1 MKICTHCVFGRFFSS
16 LVITMLSPFGSQELL
31 RLFYYWVNKTAI
43 FYLFSVPPDPPVI
56 VNEAGREATS
66 QLGPY
71 PEGASA
77 QISCEVG
84 GGKKIP
90 NFFNHDWF
98 FDPPTFFRLCSSKCF
113 FFLFDFEIIWIFC
126 LFLRMKMITKQILS
140 YLIVFAK

>member
-1 MKICTHCVFGRFFSS
+1 MIFVHCVFGRFFSS

-84 GGKKIP
+84 GGKKIALTWL
-90 NFFNHDWF
+90 FFHPQIFLDFAVLIFYF
-98 FDPPTFFRLCSSKCF
+98 FD
-113 FFLFDFEIIWIFC
+113 
-126 LFLRMKMITKQILS
+126 QIEHNIKL
-140 YLIVFAK
+140 